1 MLLTQLAYFEALARE
16 RHFGRAAASC
26 FVTTSTLSEAV
37 RKLEAEVG
45 APLVN
50 RSRSSFQG
58 LTPEGEL
65 VLGYAR
71 RITADQ
77 RHLEE
82 DLAAARGELT
92 TTLRVGVVPAGAWWS
107 AEVLGRLT
115 RRHPGMRFDV
125 RSGVR
130 SEEIVEGLLSHQL
143 DAGIVHTSPGG
154 FPGIRLTGLGTVRFA
169 VVGEE
174 PAFREAFG
182 TVPAQVTGEDLA
194 RIPVALL
201 SPRMLAREEFDRE
214 MTDAGVT
221 VSPVL
226 DADSVGSLL
235 ACAATGRWFAVVPE
249 DDRRSDGLRR
259 VPLVEPVVE
268 LGIAVARLD
277 TKPVSSVAA
286 AVDVAATETVA
297 ALRGL

>member
-37 RKLEAEVG
+37 RKLETEVG
-45 APLVN
+45 TPLVN

-65 VLGYAR
+65 VLTYAR

-92 TTLRVGVVPAGAWWS
+92 TTLRVGVVPAGTWWA

-115 RRHPGMRFDV
+115 RRHPRVRFDV

-130 SEEIVEGLLSHQL
+130 SEEIIDGLLSHRL
-143 DAGIVHTSPGG
+143 DAGIIHTAPGG
-154 FPGIRLTGLGTVRFA
+154 VRGLHLTGLGSVRFA
-169 VVGEE
+169 VVGTRD
-174 PAFREAFG
+174 AFTEAFG
-182 TVPAQVTGEDLA
+182 EVPAQVTGEDLA
-194 RIPVALL
+194 RLPVALL
-201 SPRMLAREEFDRE
+201 SPRMLAREEFDRV
-214 MTDAGVT
+214 MADAGLSVT
-221 VSPVL
+221 PGL

-235 ACAATGRWFAVVPE
+235 SCAATGHWFAVAP
-249 DDRRSDGLRR
+249 DADRRSDGLCR
-259 VPLVEPVVE
+259 VPLVAPEVQ

-277 TKPVSSVAA
+277 TKPVPSVAT
-286 AVDVAATETVA
+286 AVDAAAEETVA
-297 ALRGL
+297 GVARR